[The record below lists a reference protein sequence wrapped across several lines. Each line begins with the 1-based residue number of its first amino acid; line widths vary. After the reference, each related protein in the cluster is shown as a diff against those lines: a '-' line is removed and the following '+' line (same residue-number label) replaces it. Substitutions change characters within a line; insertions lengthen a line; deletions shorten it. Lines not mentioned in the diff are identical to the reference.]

1 MRVRGKIKTISW
13 LSLILVIMIA
23 MMANLGTSTPTTNT
37 MVYIDPSEVSGILP
51 DDLDPYFEVNIMISD
66 VVDLWTVGFVVDY
79 APFAK
84 TIVAVEVS
92 QGDFLEDGFQT
103 WFIKNIDTF
112 RGEVI
117 VGYSRLP
124 KSNQFPFPPLDPVGQ
139 DGSGL
144 LATIK
149 FKVVSAGESPI
160 DLAEVGLHDR
170 NGDEIGFQTRNGDFY
185 GPTATLIRGHVTARD
200 MVVGETQTF
209 NLKVKN
215 TADVPLSVRAYGDMY
230 RVEDGQRLEIY
241 SGQTYTGFGP
251 VDYEYL
257 YVDAFDEMYYE
268 WDYPHENLFGEPD
281 GNFIEAT
288 GNALWATEYSFE
300 DITLDGKLIGTLIL
314 EGYCQ
319 YPNGATDGADI
330 DMYAMQPVAFSWF
343 GSLWGTE
350 TWAWRRVR
358 WTTDTM
364 TDVIPSLGTEAG
376 LNGLTMLVY
385 AYYADADNPIRM
397 DSLRIRVEFS
407 KFAPVNPEI
416 HVLQPG
422 EVLELPAAQWTLKP
436 DDVGKWITTLSCD
449 YKYGETAWIP
459 SEKVKTLT
467 WWVTES

>member
-1 MRVRGKIKTISW
+1 MRGKIKTVSW

-23 MMANLGTSTPTTNT
+23 MMANLGTSTPATNT
-37 MVYIDPSEVSGILP
+37 KVYVDPIEVSGILP
-51 DDLDPYFEVNIMISD
+51 DDPDPYFEVNIMISD
-66 VVDLWTVGFVVDY
+66 VVDLWTVGFTVDY
-79 APFAK
+79 TPFVK
-84 TIVAVEVS
+84 TIVAIEVS

-112 RGEVI
+112 RGEVK

-124 KSNQFPFPPLDPVGQ
+124 KSNQFPFPSLDPVGQ

-160 DLAEVGLHDR
+160 NLVDVGLHDR
-170 NGDEIGFQTRNGDFY
+170 NGDEIGCQTRDGYFY
-185 GPTATLIRGHVTARD
+185 GPTANLIRGHVTARD
-200 MVVGETQTF
+200 MEVGETQGF
-209 NLKVKN
+209 YHKIKN
-215 TADVPLSVRAYGDMY
+215 TATVPLEVKASWDMY
-230 RVEDGQRLEIY
+230 RVEDGQRLQIY
-241 SGQTYTGFGP
+241 SGQSYTGFGP

-268 WDYPHENLFGEPD
+268 WDNPPENLFGEPD
-281 GNFIEAT
+281 GNYIEAS
-288 GNALWATEYSFE
+288 GDALWATEYSFE
-300 DITLDGKLIGTLIL
+300 DITLGDRLIGNLIL

-319 YPNGATDGADI
+319 YPNGATGDVDI
-330 DMYAMQPVAFSWF
+330 DMYAIQPVAFSWF

-350 TWAWRRVR
+350 DWDWHGVR

-364 TDVIPSLGTEAG
+364 LDVIPALGTEEG
-376 LNGLTMLVY
+376 LNGLTILVY
-385 AYYADADNPIRM
+385 SYLANPDNPIRV

-407 KFAPVNPEI
+407 KFTPVSPETY
-416 HVLQPG
+416 VLQPG
-422 EVLELPAAQWTLKP
+422 EVLELPASEWTLKP
-436 DDVGKWITTLSCD
+436 DDVGKWITTLTCD